1 MADHCR
7 RCAEKVRCAVH
18 FFQAQNCALRA
29 GRIFLAHLA
38 DLYARQSLGQ
48 IRTIRRA
55 SGALWGERRR
65 ACAGSETESREAVP
79 RGRARTGGWAAGI
92 GFRKM
97 PVVALLL

>member
-7 RCAEKVRCAVH
+7 RCPEKVRGAVH
-18 FFQAQNCALRA
+18 LFQARNWALWPGA
-29 GRIFLAHLA
+29 IFLPHLVGFSP
-38 DLYARQSLGQ
+38 RQSLGQ

-55 SGALWGERRR
+55 SGALWGERHR
-65 ACAGSETESREAVP
+65 AGAGSETESREAVP
-79 RGRARTGGWAAGI
+79 GGRARTGGWAAGI